1 MGTAEKAGP
10 ARAARSDKRAC
21 QPRGGWSSSPFRTN
35 DLESVSRR
43 LDGRLDEPRCDVR
56 ASVLAAEAL
65 QPALDVVLALRLVR
79 RRFAARNCRSRAFHS
94 CARSTAAPSV
104 FTEEF
109 IVVDANGF
117 SLRLIAGQ
125 NVICSQVDGVN
136 VLHLD
141 LQTLFQVLATATPV
155 DEFGGRSDV
164 ERTAPTLVYASGLT
178 NITWT
183 SATGRFF
190 FDVGGGANPGPAVDV
205 LTLTLTPQSG
215 GDDVITVSAT
225 NSIGQPISTEFLF
238 RVAHATSA
246 RLAVTKG

>member
-1 MGTAEKAGP
+1 
-10 ARAARSDKRAC
+10 
-21 QPRGGWSSSPFRTN
+21 
-35 DLESVSRR
+35 LESVSRR

-155 DEFGGRSDV
+155 DEFG
-164 ERTAPTLVYASGLT
+164 ASGLT